1 MMRKQIRRL
10 AVVGASFALSLAA
23 FSSCS
28 NDPTL
33 GGSNSNGQQTTFIQV
48 DRVGNPGVTEVFSP
62 WARHN
67 ASNRTTPQAD
77 ATAMQTD
84 ITTFVSTY
92 GGRSGAI
99 QNFIANILTPDVLL
113 ADTSQLASGA
123 SYLGYET
130 AGQINDYCTGYT
142 KPGAGLFG
150 GRALQEDVVTTTF
163 SLVFGSLVPQISAG
177 STVPNV
183 PAGAIPD
190 DGKEKNGLNGT
201 PQLTTDNVSCPD
213 KTFTLAQFPY
223 LGAPH

>member
-1 MMRKQIRRL
+1 MQIRYKRFS
-10 AVVGASFALSLAA
+10 VVAASFAVALAA

-33 GGSNSNGQQTTFIQV
+33 TGSTSAANTTFIQV

-62 WARHN
+62 WSRHDQ
-67 ASNRTTPQAD
+67 SNRATPLGD
-77 ATAMQTD
+77 AAAMQTD
-84 ITTFVSTY
+84 IMNFVATY
-92 GGRSGAI
+92 GGRSAAI
-99 QNFIANILTPDVLL
+99 QNFIANILTPDVLI

-123 SYLGYET
+123 SYLGVET
-130 AGQINDYCTGYT
+130 GGQINDYCAGYT

-150 GRALQEDVVTTTF
+150 GRALNEDVVTTTF

-177 STVPNV
+177 SSVPNV

-201 PQLTTDNVSCPD
+201 PQLTTDNVSCSD
-213 KTFTLAQFPY
+213 KHWTFAQFPY

>member
-1 MMRKQIRRL
+1 MKIQVKRCAII
-10 AVVGASFALSLAA
+10 GGSFALALAA

-33 GGSNSNGQQTTFIQV
+33 GGTNTNGQNVIFQQV

-62 WARHN
+62 YARHN
-67 ASNRTTPQAD
+67 ASNRATPLGD
-77 ATAMQTD
+77 APAMQTD

-92 GGRSGAI
+92 GGRSAAI
-99 QNFIANILTPDVLL
+99 QNFIANVLTPDVIL
-113 ADTSQLASGA
+113 ADMSQSQTGA
-123 SYLGYET
+123 AYLGYET

-142 KPGAGLFG
+142 KPGTGLFG

-201 PQLTTDNVSCPD
+201 PQLTTDNVSCSD

-223 LGAPH
+223 LGPPH